1 MKPSIILSAIL
12 LIVPSSA
19 YAQKSVLLN
28 AMKDELARSMAQLKL
43 DGEAGPYYI
52 SYQVEDTSLA
62 IIAAESGAITSSIE
76 NRSRSMRIDLRV
88 GSYTQDNSNYL
99 SSTNISSIIGG
110 SVGGRLPLDDD
121 YYGLRRGFWLA
132 TDRAYKASIETLSKK
147 KNYLQNTV
155 QTDSLPDFAKGD
167 AIARL
172 APEKAFVINKEEWD
186 QRVGQIAKLLTG
198 QPDIQRSRVVLNVR
212 IVNSYYVNSEG
223 AVVVEPNSIARLNIS
238 ASTQAEDGMP
248 LNSFRSYTARPEG
261 LPEKAKIESDIKN
274 MISELLAARTAPL
287 AESYS
292 GPVLFVGQA
301 AGELFNQG
309 FSGFLAARRQPISD
323 SLSINRSQ
331 ENPFLEKI
339 NMKVAANFLSL
350 KAVPK
355 LKNYGPQPLLGSCEI
370 DDEGVPCQDVSL
382 VENGIL
388 KNLLSSRTPVKGFM
402 KSNGHYHG
410 NAIAPS
416 IVQITSTNKKPLQQ
430 LKRELV
436 IAAKEEGFAFGYIVY
451 GLTSVGDAVNSAS
464 DMLSTLLSRQGGSP
478 EPTQF
483 RLSNPYAV
491 YRIYEDGREEPVR
504 GIEFGS
510 INITALRNILAT
522 SDDEIIYSFPVTGHE
537 ATVITPSLLVGG
549 IDMKKSM
556 GAGTYP
562 KPPIVSPPNSR

>member
-12 LIVPSSA
+12 FIMQSSA
-19 YAQKSVLLN
+19 YAQKTVLLN
-28 AMKDELARSMAQLKL
+28 AMKDELARSMTQLKL

-52 SYQVEDTSLA
+52 SYQVADASLVV
-62 IIAAESGAITSSIE
+62 IEAESGAITSSIE
-76 NRSRSMRIDLRV
+76 NRSRSAKIDLRV
-88 GSYTQDNSNYL
+88 GNYTQDNSNYL
-99 SSTNISSIIGG
+99 SPANISSMIGG
-110 SVGGRLPLDDD
+110 GMGSRLPLDDD
-121 YYGLRRGFWLA
+121 YYGLRRAFWLA
-132 TDRAYKASIETLSKK
+132 TDRAYKSAIETLSKK

-167 AIARL
+167 AIASL
-172 APEKAFVINKEEWD
+172 APEKALAINKEEWD
-186 QRVGQIAKLLTG
+186 QRVDQIAKLLTG
-198 QPDIQRSRVVLNVR
+198 QPDIQRSRVNLIVR
-212 IVNSYYVNSEG
+212 VINSYYVNSEG
-223 AVVVEPNSIARLNIS
+223 AVVVEPYSVARLNLS
-238 ASTQAEDGMP
+238 ASAQAEDGMP
-248 LNSFRSYTARPEG
+248 LNSYRSYTVRPEG
-261 LPEKAKIESDIKN
+261 FPEKTKIESDIKS

-301 AGELFNQG
+301 AGELFSQG
-309 FSGFLAARRQPISD
+309 FSGFLAAKRQPLLD
-323 SLSINRSQ
+323 SPSANRIQ

-355 LKNYGPQPLLGSCEI
+355 LNNYSSQPLLGSCEI

-410 NAIAPS
+410 NAIGPS
-416 IVQITSTNKKPLQQ
+416 VIQITSTNKKPLQQ

-436 IAAKEEGFAFGYIVY
+436 NAAKEEGFSYGYIVY
-451 GLTSVGDAVNSAS
+451 GLTPAGEAANSSS
-464 DMLSTLLSRQGGSP
+464 DLLATLLSRQSSP

-483 RLSNPYAV
+483 RLANPYAV

-510 INITALRNILAT
+510 IHINALRNILAT
-522 SDDEIIYSFPVTGHE
+522 SDDEIIYSFPASGHE
-537 ATVITPSLLVGG
+537 ATVITPSLLISG

-562 KPPIVSPPNSR
+562 KPPIVSPPNAR